1 MIKTVV
7 ISAIVSV
14 VVIAIVFRSTTL
26 NTAITG
32 GAV

>member
-1 MIKTVV
+1 MMRTVV

-14 VVIAIVFRSTTL
+14 VVLAVVFRVQTL

-32 GAV
+32 GA